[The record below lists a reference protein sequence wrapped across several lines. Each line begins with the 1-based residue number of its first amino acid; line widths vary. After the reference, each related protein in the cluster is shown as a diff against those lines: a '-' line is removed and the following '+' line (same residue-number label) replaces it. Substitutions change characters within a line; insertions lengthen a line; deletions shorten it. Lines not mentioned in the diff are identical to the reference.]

1 MDRNWINAPRLS
13 KEYKNGVIEFC
24 KYATQHAKDIRFILC
39 PCQKCLNVVEVNG
52 QTELYEHLICHGIDR
67 TYTFWK
73 YHGEDK
79 MEHSSSNWNSNYQ
92 FVDTDTNVMADIE
105 CSNSS
110 DEKDIPNVI
119 NEELH
124 DHPDMHE
131 KLKHDAALPLW
142 PGCNKASKL
151 SVVLTLYNLKAGHQ
165 VSDVFF
171 TELLTTISEL
181 LPDGNVLPRRTYE
194 AKQMLKSIGLIH
206 DRIHACPNDCIL
218 YGKEYAEL
226 DECPKCGTKRYKNG
240 NYPAKIMWYFP
251 LLPRLRRMYAS
262 AKDAKHLTWHH
273 DGRIKDGMLRHPA
286 DSPQW
291 KTFDNTYQDFGK
303 EPRNIRLALSTDGM
317 NPYKL
322 QNNSHSTWPVI
333 LIIYNLAPWLCMKR
347 KYMMMSIL
355 ISGPTQPG
363 NDIDVYLAPLIEDLK
378 LLWEEGIEV
387 RDEYRKDQFRLK
399 AMLFGTIS
407 DFPAYGNLSG
417 YSVKGYD
424 ACPWCGEEIDQL
436 YLKHCKKCVYMGHR
450 RWLDSKHRYRN
461 MPSVFNGEVEE
472 RGAPPKKTGVDVFKE
487 VENLNVQ
494 LGKKFANDV
503 PTKGW
508 KKRSIFFE
516 LSYWKDLYVR
526 HFIDLMHVQ
535 KNVFESL
542 IGTLLG
548 VTGKTNKDGYNAR
561 MDMKEVGI
569 RDELIPVEKPGK
581 KQYLPPAAH
590 TLSKDEK
597 RVLLQ
602 TLHSVK
608 VPEGYSSNIKSLV
621 SVSDMKLKGLKS
633 HDCHVIMEN
642 LLPIAIRSIFPEKVR
657 VTITKLCWFFKS
669 MSSKVID
676 PRRLSYLQRQIVETL
691 CEVEMYFPPSFFDI
705 MVHLNVHLIYETRM
719 CGPARMRWMY
729 PVERYLK
736 ILKDYVMTRSRV
748 DGEGVTGGQQV
759 EIDSA
764 QWHRVHLCVLHNSVD
779 VVPFVDLHKQT
790 LSLEHPGRCA
800 SSIEVEHNRTFIDW
814 FKNHVTNELNRN
826 NESIS
831 DRVKWLSRGPDSF
844 VYSYKCYLINGYTF
858 YTREHD
864 ATSTMQ
870 NSGVAITATALHQS
884 SSDTDPVLADTTYF
898 GRIENIWELDYVG
911 FRVPVFD
918 CSWVNNV
925 SGVHVED
932 SRFIRVDLE
941 RVGYKDDS
949 FIMATQAQQVF
960 YVTDPVDKKWSAVV
974 LSNKLNNSYQVTD
987 GVDEEVDNVDD
998 PFSGVNFSTIMN
1010 DDDEY
1015 ECFYSR
1021 NDHDEGEYVN
1031 PEFQNVHGHK
1041 RSKPIKKRKRKIK
1054 SKKCMIMT
1062 GGSHD
1067 TTGTSGT
1074 NGTSVTDKSAKR
1086 GVVNMLKVK
1095 KARTKG
1101 IVQKVNWNEMGQP
1114 IGKESMTLAHF
1125 IGSYV
1130 RRHIPITCD
1139 NWRNKDLLN
1148 VKQAL
1153 WDEIKETFNGVE
1165 EEHRKKIISHA
1176 GNLHRKF
1183 RTRLRTLARDENG
1196 NYSTSPPHLYAHFS
1210 TVTPCWKEFVQKSS
1224 EVEFLEK
1231 SNKNKERAK
1240 AMEARYRKA
1249 CVGYA
1254 RLREIII
1261 NEKIKKGEQN
1271 PVVTRLDAWEYARRN
1286 AEGVVDDP
1294 VAIQVLEDVVA
1305 ISNQLPEHELT
1316 NIGTDDLLARLIP
1329 LEYSG
1334 RLRAVRWGVTK
1345 TTLQT
1350 ISSVN
1355 ELSHLKNDISYL
1367 KNEIKELKSKG
1378 CKTHG
1383 VQSGGSSHMDNFDMD
1398 NHVEEGYDGHID
1410 VSLGEALPEG
1420 KNPCYLYLD
1429 PGRRYVGQG
1438 ILHNDLNDGILHG
1451 IPIEEGY
1458 VRVQFE
1464 VAEKS
1469 ELKSKLPRPCDE
1481 ANLVGEAPGYSLAWP
1496 RKLVSMKLETRPKTM
1511 NKEKSKHSMG
1521 HENLNDPEKEK
1532 TVESIT
1538 GVSSRQLGYP
1548 LPEDVSHD
1556 GVLEVVRLVVMFDR
1570 VTDIEVDTGPFWN
1583 ADPWIEHINKENV
1596 LEVLDTQWLSASSLV
1611 FYIRYLCEAYL
1622 SRNPDLITKFSFV
1635 SPHSIVSPL
1644 VDSSEASTHLAKC
1657 MLRYVDKDHL
1667 LLVPYNV
1674 SKHWVLVAINT
1685 TTESIYFMDPAL
1697 MTTIAKYRSLKALV
1711 EK

>member
-1 MDRNWINAPRLS
+1 MLTSS
-13 KEYKNGVIEFC
+13 KSHRVF
-24 KYATQHAKDIRFILC
+24 
-39 PCQKCLNVVEVNG
+39 
-52 QTELYEHLICHGIDR
+52 
-67 TYTFWK
+67 
-73 YHGEDK
+73 
-79 MEHSSSNWNSNYQ
+79 
-92 FVDTDTNVMADIE
+92 
-105 CSNSS
+105 
-110 DEKDIPNVI
+110 
-119 NEELH
+119 
-124 DHPDMHE
+124 
-131 KLKHDAALPLW
+131 
-142 PGCNKASKL
+142 
-151 SVVLTLYNLKAGHQ
+151 LT
-165 VSDVFF
+165 
-171 TELLTTISEL
+171 
-181 LPDGNVLPRRTYE
+181 
-194 AKQMLKSIGLIH
+194 
-206 DRIHACPNDCIL
+206 
-218 YGKEYAEL
+218 
-226 DECPKCGTKRYKNG
+226 
-240 NYPAKIMWYFP
+240 
-251 LLPRLRRMYAS
+251 
-262 AKDAKHLTWHH
+262 
-273 DGRIKDGMLRHPA
+273 
-286 DSPQW
+286 
-291 KTFDNTYQDFGK
+291 
-303 EPRNIRLALSTDGM
+303 
-317 NPYKL
+317 
-322 QNNSHSTWPVI
+322 
-333 LIIYNLAPWLCMKR
+333 
-347 KYMMMSIL
+347 
-355 ISGPTQPG
+355 
-363 NDIDVYLAPLIEDLK
+363 
-378 LLWEEGIEV
+378 
-387 RDEYRKDQFRLK
+387 
-399 AMLFGTIS
+399 
-407 DFPAYGNLSG
+407 
-417 YSVKGYD
+417 
-424 ACPWCGEEIDQL
+424 
-436 YLKHCKKCVYMGHR
+436 
-450 RWLDSKHRYRN
+450 
-461 MPSVFNGEVEE
+461 
-472 RGAPPKKTGVDVFKE
+472 
-487 VENLNVQ
+487 NLNVQ
-494 LGKKFANDV
+494 LGKKFAKDV

-516 LSYWKDLYVR
+516 MSYWKDLYVR

-535 KNVFESL
+535 INIFESL

-548 VTGKTNKDGYNAR
+548 VPGKTNKDGYNAR
-561 MDMKEVGI
+561 MDMKEMGI

-590 TLSKDEK
+590 TLFKDEK

-621 SVSDMKLKGLKS
+621 SLTNLKLQGLKS
-633 HDCHVIMEN
+633 HDCYVIMEN
-642 LLPIAIRSIFPEKVR
+642 LLPIAIRSILPEKVR

-691 CEVEMYFPPSFFDI
+691 CEVEMYFPPYFFDI
-705 MVHLNVHLIYETRM
+705 MVHLTIHLIYETRM

-736 ILKDYVMTRSRV
+736 ILKDYVMNRSRPEGCIAERYLIEEAIEFWSEFIPNVEAIGLPSARHNGRV
-748 DGEGVTGGQQV
+748 DGEGVTG
-759 EIDSA
+759 
-764 QWHRVHLCVLHNSVD
+764 
-779 VVPFVDLHKQT
+779 DLH
-790 LSLEHPGRCA
+790 
-800 SSIEVEHNRTFIDW
+800 
-814 FKNHVTNELNRN
+814 
-826 NESIS
+826 
-831 DRVKWLSRGPDSF
+831 RVKWLSRGPDSF

-858 YTREHD
+858 YTREHG

-898 GRIENIWELDYVG
+898 GRIKNIWELDYVG

-932 SRFIRVDLE
+932 SGFIRVDLE

-949 FIMATQAQQVF
+949 
-960 YVTDPVDKKWSAVV
+960 
-974 LSNKLNNSYQVTD
+974 N
-987 GVDEEVDNVDD
+987 EEVDNIDD
-998 PFSGVNFSTIMN
+998 PFFGVNFSTIMN

-1041 RSKPIKKRKRKIK
+1041 ISTPIKKRKRKSK

-1074 NGTSVTDKSAKR
+1074 NGTSVTDKSSKR

-1130 RRHIPITCD
+1130 RRHVPITCD

-1165 EEHRKKIISHA
+1165 EEHRKKIISRA
-1176 GNLHRKF
+1176 GNLNRQF
-1183 RTRLRTLARDENG
+1183 RTRLRTLARDKNG
-1196 NYSTSPPHLYAHFS
+1196 NYSTSPPPLYAHFS

-1224 EVEFLEK
+1224 EVEFL
-1231 SNKNKERAK
+1231 S
-1240 AMEARYRKA
+1240 
-1249 CVGYA
+1249 
-1254 RLREIII
+1254 
-1261 NEKIKKGEQN
+1261 EQN
-1271 PVVTRLDAWEYARRN
+1271 PIVTRLDAWEYARRN

-1305 ISNQLPEHELT
+1305 ISDRLPEHELT

-1334 RLRAVRWGVTK
+1334 RLRAVGWGVTK

-1350 ISSVN
+1350 ISSVS
-1355 ELSHLKNDISYL
+1355 ELSQLKNDISYL

-1378 CKTHG
+1378 CKTQG
-1383 VQSGGSSHMDNFDMD
+1383 VQSGGSRHMDNFDIDNFDMD
-1398 NHVEEGYDGHID
+1398 NHAKEGYDGHID
-1410 VSLGEALPEG
+1410 VSLDEALPEG

-1451 IPIEEGY
+1451 VPIEEGY

-1481 ANLVGEAPGYSLAWP
+1481 ANLVGEAPGYFLAWP
-1496 RKLVSMKLETRPKTM
+1496 HKLVSMKLETRPKTM

-1521 HENLNDPEKEK
+1521 HENLKDPENQR
-1532 TVESIT
+1532 TVESIA

-1570 VTDIEVDTGPFWN
+1570 VTDIDVDMGPFWN

-1611 FYIRYLCEAYL
+1611 FYIRYLCEVYL
-1622 SRNPDLITKFSFV
+1622 SRNPDLINKFSFA
-1635 SPHSIVSPL
+1635 SPHRIVSPL
-1644 VDSSEASTHLAKC
+1644 VDSSEASTHLSKC
-1657 MLRYVDKDHL
+1657 MLRYVDKDHI

-1685 TTESIYFMDPAL
+1685 TTESIYFMDPAP

-1711 EK
+1711 ENAMRCFRTNCGRSCTRTAFNAFKWTTIQCPKQLTSDGISCGYYVGCYIEDLLRSAETSIGINFTRPHKLRFYSPDKMVRFQNNWAGYLYNRFLKGKLLK